1 MSPQRHILFV
11 TDFFM
16 RVTFKF
22 ESIASDD
29 VISDVINKEAL
40 VFEVI
45 RAKLKITKPQI
56 AKETGIP
63 LGSLIV

>member
-1 MSPQRHILFV
+1 
-11 TDFFM
+11 M